1 MKAANEVMF
10 VPKELAPR
18 YDASE
23 LEGRWYRE
31 WEAAGIFTPPPEP
44 KSPRGTFVVVIP
56 PPNVTG
62 SLHMGH
68 ALNNTIQDIY
78 VRQRRMAGF
87 DTLWLP
93 GTDHASIATHTVIER
108 ELAEQGLSRR
118 DLGREEFLRRAWAW
132 REQYGGTIVHQL
144 KRLGCSCDWTRLRFT
159 MDAMLSRAVVEA
171 FVRYWE
177 DGLLYRG
184 RGMVNWCP
192 RCRTAVS
199 DLEVRHEET
208 DGTLWYIRYPG
219 AGGGEGVVVATTRP
233 ETMLG
238 DTAVAVNPKDERYKK
253 LIGASVTLPLVGR
266 EIPVIADDA
275 VDPSFGTGAVKITP
289 GHDADDYDVAQ
300 RHGLPAVVAI
310 DEDARMTDEVPP
322 KYRGLTREEC
332 RQAVLKDLQL
342 EGLLET
348 TRPYKVPLAICDRCK
363 TVVEPYLSL
372 QWFVKQAELA
382 RPARDA
388 VARGDVE
395 FVPERWVKVY
405 YDWMDNVHDWCVS
418 RQLWW
423 GHRIPAWYC
432 GECEEVVVAREAPT
446 RCRCGSA
453 TLRQDEDVLD
463 TWFSSALWP
472 FSTMGWPDDTADM
485 KHYYPTDLLCT
496 AADIIFLWVAR
507 MIFSALYF
515 TGRVPFRT
523 VYFHPMIQTV
533 EGKRMSKSLGTGV
546 DPLYLIDRNGADAA
560 RFTLTALCTQSQ
572 SFRLWEE
579 RFELGRNLTNKIWNA
594 ARFLLPHIE
603 RSGEGELPAR
613 EDLELVDRWVL
624 SKLERARAEAQQE
637 FDELRFN
644 DYAHTLYQFFWGEY
658 CDWYLEAIKPRLYDK
673 APGGDAAARVA
684 RHVFDVLL
692 RLFHPIM
699 PFVTDELYRMFAPGR
714 GFCAQAPWPAGEAA
728 WVDDASVARVERLF
742 DIIRAVRNIRAEMN
756 VPLAS
761 TVDVMLASEE
771 AGAVSRAAEE
781 LTPFFGLARIS
792 SASPLAAKKRPAH
805 AAAAVVG
812 DMTAFVPL
820 EGVIDFDVEMKRLS
834 RAKEKLEGDIAT
846 LGRKLSDENFV
857 KKAPADIVAADA
869 ERLESLKATLAR
881 LEENLKALQ

>member
-1 MKAANEVMF
+1 MKAANEVIF
-10 VPKELAPR
+10 VPKELVPR

-23 LEGRWYRE
+23 LEERWYRE
-31 WEAAGIFTPPPEP
+31 WEAAGIFAPPPEP
-44 KSPRGTFVVVIP
+44 TSPRGTFVVVIP

-93 GTDHASIATHTVIER
+93 GTDHASIATHTVMER
-108 ELAEQGLSRR
+108 ELAQEGLSRH

-132 REQYGGTIVHQL
+132 RERYGGTIVHQL

-159 MDAMLSRAVVEA
+159 MDAMLARAVVEA

-199 DLEVRHEET
+199 DLEVRHEEA

-238 DTAVAVNPKDERYKK
+238 DAAVAVNPKDERYKK
-253 LIGASVTLPLVGR
+253 SVGTAVVLPLVGR

-289 GHDADDYDVAQ
+289 AHDADDYDVAQ

-332 RQAVLKDLQL
+332 RQAVLKGLQL

-348 TRPYKVPLAICDRCK
+348 TRAYKVPLAICDRCK

-382 RPARDA
+382 RPAREA

-432 GECEEVVVAREAPT
+432 GECEEVIVAREAPT
-446 RCRCGSA
+446 RCRCGST

-515 TGRVPFRT
+515 TGRAPFRT

-613 EDLELVDRWVL
+613 EDLPLVDRWVL
-624 SKLERARAEAQQE
+624 SKLERARAEAQQN

-658 CDWYLEAIKPRLYDK
+658 CDWYLEAIKPRLYGK

-699 PFVTDELYRMFAPGR
+699 PFVTEELYRMFAPGR
-714 GFCAQAPWPAGEAA
+714 GFCAQAPWPAAEAA
-728 WVDDASVARVERLF
+728 RVDDASEARVEGLF

-761 TVDVMLASEE
+761 AVDVMLASEE
-771 AGAVSRAAEE
+771 AGVAPRAAEE
-781 LTPFFGLARIS
+781 LTPFFGLARIA

-812 DMTAFVPL
+812 DMTVFVPL
-820 EGVIDFDVEMKRLS
+820 EGVIDFDVEMKRLT
-834 RAKEKLEGDIAT
+834 RAKEKLEGDVAT

-857 KKAPADIVAADA
+857 KKAPPDVVAADA

>member
-1 MKAANEVMF
+1 MNEVKV
-10 VPKELAPR
+10 VPKKLVPR
-18 YDASE
+18 YEASE
-23 LEGRWYRE
+23 LEERWYRE
-31 WEAAGIFTPPPEP
+31 WEEAGVFTPPEKPASE
-44 KSPRGTFVVVIP
+44 KGVFSVVIP

-68 ALNNTIQDIY
+68 ALNNTIQDVV
-78 VRQRRMAGF
+78 VRQRRMAGY

-108 ELAEQGLSRR
+108 ELAREGLSRR

-132 REQYGGTIVHQL
+132 KGQYGDTIVNQL

-159 MDAMLSRAVVEA
+159 LDDVLSRAVVEA

-177 DGLLYRG
+177 DGLLYRDL
-184 RGMVNWCP
+184 RMVTWCP
-192 RCRTAVS
+192 RCRTALS

-208 DGTLWYIRYPG
+208 DGMLWYIRYPG

-238 DTAVAVNPKDERYKK
+238 DTAVAVNPKDERYKG
-253 LIGASVTLPLVGR
+253 LVGAAVVLPLVGR
-266 EIPVIADDA
+266 EIPVVADEA
-275 VDPSFGTGAVKITP
+275 VDASFGTGAVKITP
-289 GHDADDYDVAQ
+289 AHDADDYDVAQ
-300 RHGLPAVVAI
+300 RHDLPTVVAI
-310 DEDARMTDEVPP
+310 DEEGRMTDEVPA

-332 RQAVLKDLQL
+332 REAVLKDLQV

-348 TRPYKVPLAICDRCK
+348 TKPYKVPLAICDRCK

-382 RPARDA
+382 GPAREA
-388 VARGDVE
+388 VAAGDVK

-432 GECEEVVVAREAPT
+432 DDCGEVVVARAEPT
-446 RCRCGSA
+446 TCSCGSSK
-453 TLRQDEDVLD
+453 LRRDEDVLD

-472 FSTMGWPDDTADM
+472 FSTMGWPDDTPDM
-485 KHYYPTDLLCT
+485 RVYYPTDLLCT

-507 MIFSALYF
+507 MIFSALKF
-515 TGRVPFRT
+515 TGRVPFHT
-523 VYFHPMIQTV
+523 VYFHPMIQTA

-546 DPLYLIDRNGADAA
+546 DPLSLVDRHGADAT
-560 RFTLTALCTQSQ
+560 RYTLTALCTQSQ

-579 RFELGRNLTNKIWNA
+579 RFDLGRNLTNKIWNA
-594 ARFLLPHIE
+594 ARFLLPYV
-603 RSGEGELPAR
+603 GESPDESLPAAA
-613 EDLELVDRWVL
+613 ELEPVDRWVL
-624 SKLERARAEAQQE
+624 SRLARAHAEAQRE
-637 FDELRFN
+637 FDEMRFN
-644 DYAHTLYQFFWGEY
+644 DYVHTLYQFFWGEY
-658 CDWYLEAIKPRLYDK
+658 CDWYLEAIKPRLYGK

-692 RLFHPIM
+692 RLFHPVM
-699 PFVTDELYRMFAPGR
+699 PFITEELYRLVAPGR
-714 GFCAQAPWPAGEAA
+714 GFCARAPWPEA
-728 WVDDASVARVERLF
+728 DVAAADEEAEARLELLF
-742 DIIRAVRNIRAEMN
+742 DVVRAVRNIRAEMN
-756 VPLAS
+756 VPPGRD
-761 TVDVMLASEE
+761 VDVMLSAEDAVV
-771 AGAVSRAAEE
+771 AGAAAEA
-781 LTPFFGLARIS
+781 LAPFFALARIA
-792 SASPLAAKKRPAH
+792 SASSLAAGKRPAH
-805 AAAAVVG
+805 AAAAVAGELTV
-812 DMTAFVPL
+812 FVPL
-820 EGVIDFDVEMKRLS
+820 EGVIDFDVEIKRLT
-834 RAKEKLEGDIAT
+834 RAKEKLEADVAT

-869 ERLESLKATLAR
+869 ERLEILNATLAR
-881 LEENLKALQ
+881 VEDNLTALQ